1 VRDSSGL
8 ADRRCRA
15 RRTGDLLSE
24 LKRVTLGEEDA
35 PACASRYRNG
45 ATQRSH
51 SRDTRAGGGAS
62 LHCEAVAHVE
72 AEHTDDWLVHSSG
85 DADTVAVRRS
95 KSDKPR
101 HIVLIEEGAEFF
113 SQHSAERT
121 GGELTFRRT
130 VAYGGKQASRRGRCA
145 RPARGRAS
153 SQPPRFTSCPTPRPS
168 PP

>member
-1 VRDSSGL
+1 M
-8 ADRRCRA
+8 
-15 RRTGDLLSE
+15 
-24 LKRVTLGEEDA
+24 EEDA

-72 AEHTDDWLVHSSG
+72 AEHTDDWLVRSSG

-101 HIVLIEEGAEFF
+101 HIVLTEEGAEFF

-130 VAYGGKQASRRGRCA
+130 SGLRWKTSEQARPMRAACA
-145 RPARGRAS
+145 RAGIKPAAS
-153 SQPPRFTSCPTPRPS
+153 FHILPHT
-168 PP
+168 

>member
-1 VRDSSGL
+1 MRDSSGL

-24 LKRVTLGEEDA
+24 LKRVTSRGEEEDA

-62 LHCEAVAHVE
+62 LHREAVAHVE
-72 AEHTDDWLVHSSG
+72 AEHTDALLVRSSG

-95 KSDKPR
+95 KSEQAAPHRADR
-101 HIVLIEEGAEFF
+101 GGRGVLLAAL
-113 SQHSAERT
+113 SRST
-121 GGELTFRRT
+121 GGELMFRRT
-130 VAYGGKQASRRGRCA
+130 SGSRWKTSEQARPMRADCA
-145 RPARGRAS
+145 RAGVKPAAS
-153 SQPPRFTSCPTPRPS
+153 FHILRYT
-168 PP
+168 

>member
-1 VRDSSGL
+1 MRDSSGL

-24 LKRVTLGEEDA
+24 LKRVASRGEDGEDA

-45 ATQRSH
+45 GTQRSH

-113 SQHSAERT
+113 AALASA
-121 GGELTFRRT
+121 L
-130 VAYGGKQASRRGRCA
+130 AAS
-145 RPARGRAS
+145 
-153 SQPPRFTSCPTPRPS
+153 
-168 PP
+168 

>member
-1 VRDSSGL
+1 MRVTSVRDSSGL

-24 LKRVTLGEEDA
+24 LKRVASRGEDA

-62 LHCEAVAHVE
+62 LHREAVAHVE

-101 HIVLIEEGAEFF
+101 HIVLTEEGAELF
-113 SQHSAERT
+113 SQHSA
-121 GGELTFRRT
+121 
-130 VAYGGKQASRRGRCA
+130 KA
-145 RPARGRAS
+145 RANQLGTLALLYA
-153 SQPPRFTSCPTPRPS
+153 PPSGNRP
-168 PP
+168 